1 MLHRQISTGI
11 IAIAQPTHA
20 WIAGCLARAWGN
32 QDFGTFVPKAEV
44 CLGAAIHDIGWIFW
58 ENEPTLNLQTGYPH
72 NFMELPSEISV
83 KIWSGV
89 KHLTSSYGRYAA
101 LLVSLHGTGLFE
113 RFRKW
118 ETSPESTRLV
128 EDYLQQE
135 HAYQKQLINLLQSD
149 SYYAKYV
156 TQEAIQRNRKLVAT
170 WDVLSLALCMGLRE
184 ERQFDGVPTA
194 SGETTLTLIPLND
207 KFEKVKV
214 SPWAFEQDEIKLNY
228 DGRLLRDRF
237 TDETQMRRALENA
250 EWINMSTVLIP
261 GT

>member
-1 MLHRQISTGI
+1 MLHRQTSTGI

-20 WIAGCLARAWGN
+20 WIAGCLAQVWGN
-32 QDFGTFVPKAEV
+32 RDFGNFTPKAEV
-44 CLGAAIHDIGWIFW
+44 CLGTTIHDIGWVFW

-89 KHLTSSYGRYAA
+89 KHLTLSYGRYVA

-118 ETSPESTRLV
+118 ENSPDSIRLA
-128 EDYLQQE
+128 EAYFQQE
-135 HAYQKQLINLLQSD
+135 YAYQKQLINDLQND

-156 TQEAIQRNRKLVAT
+156 TSEAIQRNRKLVAV

-184 ERQFDGVPTA
+184 ERQFHDIPTA
-194 SGETTLTLIPLND
+194 SGETTLTLIPVD
-207 KFEKVKV
+207 DRFEKIKV
-214 SPWAFEQDEIKLNY
+214 SPWAFARDEVKLNY
-228 DGRLLRDRF
+228 DGRVLRDRF
-237 TDETQMRRALENA
+237 TNQTQMRQALANA
-250 EWINMSTVLIP
+250 EWIKMSTVLIP
-261 GT
+261 M